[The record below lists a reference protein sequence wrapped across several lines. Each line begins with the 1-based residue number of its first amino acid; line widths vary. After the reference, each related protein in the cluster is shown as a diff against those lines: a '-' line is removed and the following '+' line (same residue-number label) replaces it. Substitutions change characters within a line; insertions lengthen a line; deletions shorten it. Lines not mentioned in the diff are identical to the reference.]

1 MLQRIREWLVLLL
14 MGFLPFHAFLVT
26 VGTEMFQGPGHSPM
40 MGLVMWKEVI
50 LGVVF
55 IIVTIEIRK
64 TFHLQAGAFR
74 MDILDGLILG
84 MLVLGFLVP
93 ILHSP
98 FSLLH
103 FIYGFKY
110 TLFPLCLFLLLR
122 RVDWSDRF
130 LFLVSY
136 SLLFVGSLI
145 AAYGV
150 LTFFLSQSFF
160 TWLGYSDLHSL
171 YVPGEPLAAFQQIGG
186 TNIRRIQSTFSGP
199 NQLGVWLLIPLS
211 IVVTILMQSDK
222 RRGYLLT
229 LILLLAALVLTFSRA
244 AWIGAVVVLG
254 GAIWLNRKKISRKF
268 FKYVLTGLFVLVVMG
283 SILFPDVVLRAA
295 SSRDHFHRSLE
306 AIQIIAAHPLGLGLG
321 TAGPATNR
329 TADPCVFLEEGA
341 DFAWAK
347 AHPNLCVFTGDQ
359 QVQPDIPCIC
369 PLLPENWYL
378 QIGIELGV
386 LGLVFYSTLLILL
399 LQRLIPHPPAFAQLF
414 PIVHSSIFLSFLGIS
429 IVALF
434 LHSFESSAV
443 AYTMWM
449 LLGVYIPSKNTERE

>member
-1 MLQRIREWLVLLL
+1 
-14 MGFLPFHAFLVT
+14 
-26 VGTEMFQGPGHSPM
+26 
-40 MGLVMWKEVI
+40 
-50 LGVVF
+50 
-55 IIVTIEIRK
+55 
-64 TFHLQAGAFR
+64 
-74 MDILDGLILG
+74 
-84 MLVLGFLVP
+84 
-93 ILHSP
+93 
-98 FSLLH
+98 
-103 FIYGFKY
+103 
-110 TLFPLCLFLLLR
+110 
-122 RVDWSDRF
+122 
-130 LFLVSY
+130 
-136 SLLFVGSLI
+136 
-145 AAYGV
+145 
-150 LTFFLSQSFF
+150 
-160 TWLGYSDLHSL
+160 
-171 YVPGEPLAAFQQIGG
+171 
-186 TNIRRIQSTFSGP
+186 
-199 NQLGVWLLIPLS
+199 
-211 IVVTILMQSDK
+211 
-222 RRGYLLT
+222 
-229 LILLLAALVLTFSRA
+229 
-244 AWIGAVVVLG
+244 
-254 GAIWLNRKKISRKF
+254 
-268 FKYVLTGLFVLVVMG
+268 MG